1 MTTEW
6 LIGENGLF
14 RGSPARGW
22 NRVGPYAYCINGNVR
37 VGDAVVVGAE
47 TGCWRVP
54 SEGRWVQWHDET
66 LTSVLAVAAAPV
78 GVGIVAASAFGIA
91 TGEADSPTGIVR
103 WTPLSDPLPV
113 NARYSN
119 AIITDP
125 SDPLRWLVGTE
136 AGVLVR
142 EHAAGRWHFTSL
154 ADRPVH
160 ALCAAAGVFWA
171 GADGGVWRSADGL
184 TWARAGAGLDDAVV
198 YSIAWTGDRLLVGL
212 EGGLAVGDGE
222 GPWAR
227 SGPALRVRAVA
238 AATDA
243 WLAGASPG
251 GLWVS
256 QDAGRRWRRS
266 GDFVSVRTVVAEE
279 R

>member
-1 MTTEW
+1 MSTEW

-14 RGSPARGW
+14 RGSPERGW
-22 NRVGPYAYCINGNVR
+22 TRVGPYAYCVNGVAS
-37 VGDAVVVGAE
+37 VGDALVVAAE

-54 SEGRWVQWHDET
+54 REGRWVQWHDET
-66 LTSVLAVAAAPV
+66 LTSVLAVAAVPV
-78 GVGIVAASAFGIA
+78 GVGIAAASAFGLA
-91 TGEADSPTGIVR
+91 TGVSTSDGAVR
-103 WTPLSDPLPV
+103 WTSHSDPLPV

-119 AIITDP
+119 ALLADP
-125 SDPLRWLVGTE
+125 ADPLRWIVGTE
-136 AGVLVR
+136 AGVLIR
-142 EHAAGRWHFTSL
+142 EHAADRWHHTSL
-154 ADRPVH
+154 AGRPVR
-160 ALCAAAGVFWA
+160 ALCAADGAFWA

-198 YSIAWTGDRLLVGL
+198 YSIAWTGDRLVVGL

-222 GPWAR
+222 SPWVR
-227 SGPALRVRAVA
+227 SGPALRVRTVA
-238 AATDA
+238 AAADA

-256 QDAGRRWRRS
+256 EDAGRRWRKS